1 MPSYAQFDVWQN
13 TTGVTSP
20 APLQVVQTLMTSY
33 WTASPGAVW
42 TDIPT
47 LTATIVPRFAT
58 SRVMIQIQLGGVS
71 CNNSGLIRIMR
82 NGNVLSRGLGDAV
95 GSRTQAHFGTN
106 PALAPSDTNHP
117 MNASYMMFDLP
128 GSTGA
133 QIYSLQILTEASA
146 SNVVTINGNSGNA
159 DGAQA
164 YNGRKS
170 STLTLWELP
179 I

>member
-1 MPSYAQFDVWQN
+1 
-13 TTGVTSP
+13 
-20 APLQVVQTLMTSY
+20 
-33 WTASPGAVW
+33 
-42 TDIPT
+42 
-47 LTATIVPRFAT
+47 
-58 SRVMIQIQLGGVS
+58 
-71 CNNSGLIRIMR
+71 
-82 NGNVLSRGLGDAV
+82 
-95 GSRTQAHFGTN
+95 
-106 PALAPSDTNHP
+106 